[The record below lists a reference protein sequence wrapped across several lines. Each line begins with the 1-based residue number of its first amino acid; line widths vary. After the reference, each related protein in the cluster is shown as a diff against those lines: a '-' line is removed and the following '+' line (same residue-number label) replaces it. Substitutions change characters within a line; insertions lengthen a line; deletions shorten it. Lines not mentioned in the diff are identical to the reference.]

1 MLKRISLMVAAWML
15 AGEIHGQD
23 FERAQFLQLPAAGE
37 TKSLQVEGSLH
48 FDDKTRGLVFTAK
61 SGREM
66 FSTPFTAIRTLT
78 YERAARPRYWLGVLV
93 ARQFLF
99 TREKKHFL
107 TIQYGPEGSG
117 QYALLRL
124 HKNNF
129 RHVLAMLESV
139 TGKKI
144 EHIEEP

>member
-1 MLKRISLMVAAWML
+1 MRKRIFLMLAASWFM
-15 AGEIHGQD
+15 AGEILAQD
-23 FERAQFLQLPAAGE
+23 FERVQFFQLPPAGQVKGRE
-37 TKSLQVEGSLH
+37 VEGSLR
-48 FDDKTRGLVFTAK
+48 FDDKTKGLVFMEK
-61 SGREM
+61 GGREM
-66 FSTPFTAIRTLT
+66 FSTPYTAIRTLT
-78 YERAARPRYWLGVLV
+78 YERAARPRYWLGLV
-93 ARQFLF
+93 AREFLF

-129 RHVLAMLESV
+129 RHVLAMLESG

-144 EHIEEP
+144 EHIEEH